1 MGKKR
6 LGRGLDSLISHGAA
20 DAPEAPLPPGDG
32 PREVEISRVELSRVQ
47 PRQSI
52 DADALRGL
60 ADSIRRA
67 GVLQPVV
74 VRPRGEMY
82 ELVMGERRLRAAHMA
97 SLERV
102 PALVRDV
109 PDERMLELAL
119 IENVQREDLN
129 PMDKA
134 VAVQRMIR
142 ELALTQEDAGGRLG
156 LERSSV
162 ANLLRLLELPP
173 AVQGMVSRGTLSA
186 GHARAILALPGEAE
200 RVALAERVVR
210 EGLSVR
216 QAERLAAAGAPGRPP
231 RAHDAGTPQIRH
243 LESALRERLGARVQ
257 IRSDGARGR
266 LVIHFSDPDEFER
279 LYELLMGGAP

>member
-97 SLERV
+97 GLERV

-109 PDERMLELAL
+109 PDDRMLEFAL

-142 ELALTQEDAGGRLG
+142 ELALTQEDAGRRLG
-156 LERSSV
+156 LERSTV
-162 ANLLRLLELPP
+162 ANLLRLLDLPP
-173 AVQGMVSRGTLSA
+173 AVQDMVSRGTLSA

-231 RAHDAGTPQIRH
+231 RAPAAGTPQIRH

-266 LVIHFSDPDEFER
+266 LVIHFSDLDEFER